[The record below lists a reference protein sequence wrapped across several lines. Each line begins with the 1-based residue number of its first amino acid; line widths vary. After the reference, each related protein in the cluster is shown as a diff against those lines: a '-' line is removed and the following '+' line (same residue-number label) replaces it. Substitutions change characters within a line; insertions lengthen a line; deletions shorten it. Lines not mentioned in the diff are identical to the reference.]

1 MLTPDDRRHLER
13 LTTEHA
19 NAALDL
25 VRASQRK
32 HDALEFILDAMN
44 AHLIS
49 RTSEAYQDGLRTR
62 PDPNSFVAG
71 WEATAR
77 ACGFEGVTE
86 ALGYLL
92 TKEEMQSLKIRAT
105 YATIPA
111 PTEVIM
117 REFCGWISGDL
128 EYLQRAPVSE
138 IADSLERFKKARAKA
153 MANDEA
159 MPGFDILAFRDQP
172 IDLATIT
179 PTLTATSG
187 LDTLTDAPDAIPFP
201 LPDFIPPPPRTGLDP
216 PVVHDPDA
224 PAPQD
229 RCLCK
234 VCNDERARLRTF
246 RRPPQVA

>member
-49 RTSEAYQDGLRTR
+49 RTTEAYQDGLRTR

-77 ACGFEGVTE
+77 AYGFEGVTE

-92 TKEEMQSLKIRAT
+92 TKQEMESLRLRAADI
-105 YATIPA
+105 AT
-111 PTEVIM
+111 TM
-117 REFCGWISGDL
+117 REFVGWIAVDVPEL
-128 EYLQRAPVSE
+128 HHVEVPLLAE
-138 IADSLERFKKARAKA
+138 SLERFRKARLHALSA
-153 MANDEA
+153 
-159 MPGFDILAFRDQP
+159 
-172 IDLATIT
+172 DLPWPHDP
-179 PTLTATSG
+179 PTLTTMSG
-187 LDTLTDAPDAIPFP
+187 LDTLTDAPDATPFP
-201 LPDFIPPPPRTGLDP
+201 LPDFIPPPPAQVLAP
-216 PVVHDPDA
+216 PVLHDPDA

-229 RCLCK
+229 RCLWC
-234 VCNDERARLRTF
+234 VTMSAPGCERCAALRRWRDGDEAS
-246 RRPPQVA
+246 